1 MSWQDKEHYARLRSG
16 ERPKP
21 QREFGRAAAR
31 VALVFP
37 NSYYVGM
44 SNLGFHTIYSIL
56 NSHPALLCDRFF
68 PLDWSSS
75 DPPLSLD
82 CEAPLSDFDAIAFS
96 VAFEND
102 YVNVLRTL
110 DLARIPLRS
119 ADRGASHPLV
129 VVGGAVTHMNPEPI
143 ADFADV
149 IVMGE
154 ADDSAPELFERVGGY
169 GPSERAAMLEAAAEV
184 EGVYVPALSPE
195 GPPGPPVLAASH
207 GDGRRIPPEYISHS
221 AIVGRDT
228 EFGDTFLMEISRGCP
243 YGCRFCAVGHRHP
256 HARNASADDLL
267 ELAERRLVTESP
279 QPPVRRIGLI
289 SPSVGAH
296 PELET
301 ICGGLRSMNFDIT
314 VSSIRVDGLSDFM
327 LVCLAES
334 GTRTVTI
341 APEAGS
347 ERLRLVVGKGLAEEA
362 VIDAAARAV
371 GCGVPNVK
379 LYFMVGLPT
388 ETEEDIYALMDLSI
402 KVRKVMDGMLRAPSG
417 DIRSGVGAAAT
428 GTSPG
433 AAGARG
439 RDRAGKQAG
448 LLKVSLAP
456 FVPKPATP
464 FQWSPMAE
472 QGEVK
477 RKISTLKREL
487 GRIRGIR
494 VTSETMRSAYL
505 QGILARG
512 GRDIGPFLE
521 STYRNGGDWRR
532 AAAEVGLDIDSSLG
546 ERVLADP
553 LPWSSMISEGT
564 LEKLALEYRKALS
577 LVREQDPDSMT
588 R

>member
-1 MSWQDKEHYARLRSG
+1 MSWQDKEHYARLRAC
-16 ERPKP
+16 ERPRP
-21 QREFGRAAAR
+21 RREFGRGATR

-56 NSHPALLCDRFF
+56 NSSPGLLCDRFF
-68 PLDWSSS
+68 PLDWTSS
-75 DPPLSLD
+75 DAPLSLD

-119 ADRGASHPLV
+119 EQRDASHPLV
-129 VVGGAVTHMNPEPI
+129 VVGGAVTYMNPEPI

-154 ADDSAPELFERVGGY
+154 ADDSALRLFEAIGDHKH
-169 GPSERAAMLEAAAEV
+169 SERATMLEAASEV
-184 EGVYVPALSPE
+184 EGAYVPALSQD
-195 GPPGPPVLAASH
+195 GPPPPPLLTASQ
-207 GDGRRIPPEYISHS
+207 GDGRVIAQEYISHS
-221 AIVGRDT
+221 AIVGSET

-243 YGCRFCAVGHRHP
+243 YKCRFCAVGHRHP
-256 HARNASADDLL
+256 HARNASAGDLI
-267 ELAERRLVTESP
+267 ELVERRLVDKRLH
-279 QPPVRRIGLI
+279 PPVRRVGLV
-289 SPSVGAH
+289 SASVGAH
-296 PELET
+296 PELEV
-301 ICGGLRSMNFDIT
+301 ICGGLRSMGLDIT

-347 ERLRLVVGKGLAEEA
+347 ERLRLVVRKGLPEEA

-388 ETEEDIYALMDLSI
+388 ETEEDVYALMDLAV
-402 KVRKVMDGMLRAPSG
+402 KVRRVMDGMRGAP
-417 DIRSGVGAAAT
+417 
-428 GTSPG
+428 TS
-433 AAGARG
+433 AG
-439 RDRAGKQAG
+439 GKQAG
-448 LLKVSLAP
+448 FLTVSLAP

-464 FQWSPMAE
+464 FQWSPMARRAD
-472 QGEVK
+472 VK
-477 RKISTLKREL
+477 RRISILRRGL
-487 GRIRGIR
+487 ARVGGIR
-494 VTSETMRSAYL
+494 VTSETLRSAYL

-512 GRDIGPFLE
+512 GRDLAPFLE

-532 AAAEVGLDIDSSLG
+532 AAEEVGLDVDSCLG
-546 ERVLADP
+546 ERSLGRR
-553 LPWSSMISEGT
+553 LPWSSMISDDT
-564 LEKLALEYRKALS
+564 LDKLAWEYRKALS
-577 LVREQDPDSMT
+577 LVRG
-588 R
+588 

>member
-1 MSWQDKEHYARLRSG
+1 MSWQDKEHYARLRAG

-21 QREFGRAAAR
+21 RREFGRGVTR

-56 NSHPALLCDRFF
+56 NSSPGLLCDRFF
-68 PLDWSSS
+68 PLDWTSS

-119 ADRGASHPLV
+119 VERDASHPLV
-129 VVGGAVTHMNPEPI
+129 VVGGAITFMNPEPI

-154 ADDSAPELFERVGGY
+154 ADDSALRLFETVGGY
-169 GPSERAAMLEAAAEV
+169 RHSERAAMLEAASEV
-184 EGVYVPALSPE
+184 EGVYVPALEPD
-195 GPPGPPVLAASH
+195 GPPAPQPLRAAAQ
-207 GDGRRIPPEYISHS
+207 GDGRRIAPEYISHS
-221 AIVGRDT
+221 AIVGAET
-228 EFGDTFLMEISRGCP
+228 EFSDTFLMEISRGCP
-243 YGCRFCAVGHRHP
+243 YKCRFCAVGHRHP

-267 ELAERRLVTESP
+267 ELAERRLVAGRP
-279 QPPVRRIGLI
+279 RPPVRRVGLV

-296 PELET
+296 PELEV
-301 ICGGLRSMNFDIT
+301 ICAGLRSLGLDIT

-347 ERLRLVVGKGLAEEA
+347 ERLRLVVRKGLPEEA

-388 ETEEDIYALMDLSI
+388 ETEEDVYALLDLA
-402 KVRKVMDGMLRAPSG
+402 VRVRRVMDGM
-417 DIRSGVGAAAT
+417 VGAPGGGA
-428 GTSPG
+428 GT
-433 AAGARG
+433 R
-439 RDRAGKQAG
+439 AG
-448 LLKVSLAP
+448 LLTVSLAP
-456 FVPKPATP
+456 FVPKPGTP
-464 FQWSPMAE
+464 FQWSPMAR
-472 QGEVK
+472 QPEVK
-477 RKISTLKREL
+477 RRISILR
-487 GRIRGIR
+487 RGLARVRGVR
-494 VTSETMRSAYL
+494 VTSETLRSAYL

-512 GRDIGPFLE
+512 GREIAPFLE
-521 STYRNGGDWRR
+521 CTYRNGGDWKR
-532 AAAEVGLDIDSSLG
+532 AAAEVGLDVDSCLG
-546 ERVLADP
+546 ERSLGRR
-553 LPWSSMISEGT
+553 LPWSSMTSADT
-564 LEKLALEYRKALS
+564 LEKLGWEYRKALS
-577 LVREQDPDSMT
+577 LR
-588 R
+588 RGRRA